1 MLSPYPSALL
11 QFDCVTLSSLFIQPF
26 LCFTCFR
33 KTEIPMKLTI
43 AITSLLLGTV
53 FAEDRLIFL
62 QIRDVRKGQL
72 ERLPSTAWESE
83 AIDIKAMSKE
93 KVSEYLVWRHGDRAP
108 VRSYPTDIH
117 QEGAWPHGWGELTE
131 LGMKQ
136 QYSLGRLIRQRYI
149 LGEQPFL
156 SPRYKSKEVYIRS
169 TDVNRT
175 LVSAMSNLAGMY
187 PVGIPGADYPRTKN
201 ASWPSNWTPIP
212 VHTVE
217 LETDHIGNAFANCP
231 RAQQLDNYIRSSK
244 QFQKYASDNK
254 EFFAFLTE
262 KTGMPIDLTNVY
274 LLNDVITIEK
284 IYNMTQPEWLTE
296 EVAARI
302 LNLTEVNNEFT
313 YGISKPYVPEM
324 IRLRGGTLL
333 KAIVDKMNMKAR
345 CEADSQNAD
354 CQWIGSLKYYAYS
367 AHDTTVAALLTTFG
381 DEKEVIKGGMP
392 KYTASV
398 AVELWNRTDIG
409 FAVKILFHSAFHH
422 KYHPITRLTKGC
434 PLDSDFCALDRF
446 EKRSKKFMP
455 ADIELE
461 CKAKRDNRTKQTRI
475 NRH

>member
-1 MLSPYPSALL
+1 MAFGKGSELATTN
-11 QFDCVTLSSLFIQPF
+11 CT
-26 LCFTCFR
+26 
-33 KTEIPMKLTI
+33 KEILMISK
-43 AITSLLLGTV
+43 
-53 FAEDRLIFL
+53 
-62 QIRDVRKGQL
+62 RDVRKGQL

-93 KVSEYLVWRHGDRAP
+93 KVSEYLKLQFDLKRAYACFPQHYCLTDCISNSKLFSKVWRHGDRAP

-274 LLNDVITIEK
+274 LLNDK